1 MVLYT
6 GAGHQRIIFRCFV
19 YSFVCRCLFTFH
31 GARRG
36 VGRRVARVVC
46 YLYTDSVIQP
56 RGSRRATHICS
67 LLYLAPSGDGRY
79 VAVGNLGSLPSLARR
94 CRASREP
101 GCIAGLLFIRLE
113 LRINSCTLNS
123 ELASAS
129 RGWATWRRPLG
140 ATRVTTCYDA

>member
-46 YLYTDSVIQP
+46 YVVHRQCNTAAREPACNTHLLFTLFSP
-56 RGSRRATHICS
+56 LGRRE
-67 LLYLAPSGDGRY
+67 GE
-79 VAVGNLGSLPSLARR
+79 VR
-94 CRASREP
+94 CRW
-101 GCIAGLLFIRLE
+101 E
-113 LRINSCTLNS
+113 LGQ
-123 ELASAS
+123 LAQ
-129 RGWATWRRPLG
+129 LG
-140 ATRVTTCYDA
+140 KAL

>member
-46 YLYTDSVIQP
+46 YLHSHRQCNTAAREP
-56 RGSRRATHICS
+56 ACNTHLLFTLFGPLGRRE
-67 LLYLAPSGDGRY
+67 
-79 VAVGNLGSLPSLARR
+79 VR
-94 CRASREP
+94 CRW
-101 GCIAGLLFIRLE
+101 E
-113 LRINSCTLNS
+113 LGQ
-123 ELASAS
+123 LAQ
-129 RGWATWRRPLG
+129 LG
-140 ATRVTTCYDA
+140 KAL

>member
-6 GAGHQRIIFRCFV
+6 GAGHQRIIVRCFV

-67 LLYLAPSGDGRY
+67 LLDLAPSGDGTE
-79 VAVGNLGSLPSLARR
+79 VR
-94 CRASREP
+94 CRW
-101 GCIAGLLFIRLE
+101 E
-113 LRINSCTLNS
+113 LGQ
-123 ELASAS
+123 LAQ
-129 RGWATWRRPLG
+129 LG
-140 ATRVTTCYDA
+140 ALAQGVVGPAVSRAV